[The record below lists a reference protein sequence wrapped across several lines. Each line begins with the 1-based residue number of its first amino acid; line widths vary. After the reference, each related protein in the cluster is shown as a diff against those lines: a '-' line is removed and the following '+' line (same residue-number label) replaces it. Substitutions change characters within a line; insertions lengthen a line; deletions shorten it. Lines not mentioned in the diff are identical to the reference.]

1 MRPAA
6 LFLTAWGLALFT
18 GCKDPEPVDP
28 AAAIV
33 ATAYGETLTG
43 GDLLAEMPTRLS
55 VADSAVWADRLIAD
69 WQQRRTVVHLA
80 ETALPE
86 PERDVE
92 REVRRYREALYIHA
106 YEDRYLRDN
115 LDTVVKVAE
124 LKAFLDEQPDLFR
137 LEEPLF
143 RARWMVFPDDTE
155 FPRDLRDWTKQ
166 LASDDP
172 ELLSVLSSRC
182 SDAGLPFDLDAE
194 RWYSWEEL
202 GAVVPLDPR
211 KTARLQNARR
221 VSKITW
227 PADTAA
233 GRPADQRALLLITDR
248 LDAGD
253 GTPVER
259 VADRVSELIL
269 HRRRNRTLA
278 TMRQQ
283 AVDAAWAEAALT
295 KASPDDTP

>member
-1 MRPAA
+1 MRPA
-6 LFLTAWGLALFT
+6 LLWTAWGLALLT
-18 GCKDPEPVDP
+18 ACKDPDPVDP
-28 AAAIV
+28 AATVV
-33 ATAYGETLTG
+33 ATAFGEVLTV
-43 GDLLAEMPTRLS
+43 GDLQAEMPPRLS
-55 VADSAVWADRLIAD
+55 AADSAVWANRLIAD

-80 ETALPE
+80 ETELPDT
-86 PERDVE
+86 ERDVE

-106 YEDRYLRDN
+106 YEDRYLRDH
-115 LDTVVKVAE
+115 LDTAVTVDE
-124 LKAFLDEQPDLFR
+124 LEAFLAEQPDLFR

-143 RARWMVFPDDTE
+143 RARWMVFPDDAD
-155 FPRDLRDWTKQ
+155 FPRDIRDWSKQ

-172 ELLSVLSSRC
+172 EVLSVLSSRC
-182 SDAGLPFDLDAE
+182 SDAGMPFDLDAE
-194 RWYSWEEL
+194 RWWSWEEL

-211 KTARLQNARR
+211 KQARLQSARR

-233 GRPADQRALLLITDR
+233 GRPADQRALLLITDQ

-253 GTPVER
+253 VTPVER

-295 KASPDDTP
+295 TATPDDTP